1 MNFIEE
7 YLVKIGATVDIPSF
21 TSANGAVGS
30 LYQTLDKLRTVLK
43 YGGIAAMFAMVTE
56 AVVGNVKSVAA
67 ADMKYQKLAQQMWV
81 TKETAKALNVI
92 LETMNASQ
100 EDVAWVAEL
109 REQFFRLRQEMQEL
123 ATPADADNQLRWIR
137 SIGYDVESLQ
147 LKLKMLKEW
156 IAYYLIKYLEPYIAE
171 FRGFVRW
178 LNKQL
183 GDNLPKIANKVA
195 AALAVVMRLIY
206 AGGRAMKTALDVA
219 MRIFDALPDKIKALV
234 PAFAA
239 AGALIMTSPFG
250 LMLTAIGGALV
261 LLEDFFGYIDGKE
274 SSSTLA
280 PLWKALLEFANGS
293 GKNFLDG
300 VKVKLEEILEIIYA
314 LVGGVDFAKVYET
327 NIEGVQKLFEGFDR
341 LANAVGNFFK
351 RFDIDTPKVQQFFES
366 VGKYIGFT
374 LRQISRLG
382 GLVGD
387 IFAAVA
393 EAIDGNFKNAA
404 QNAWDAVET
413 FFAAGKRDLLGVAG
427 SPLSRAQ
434 DIVDNQ
440 YAEFL
445 GNENGCTNFARAV
458 LGDDND
464 FIKSLDDNLYVPDW
478 KAKADEQGRYHEGLV
493 GAQAGDILVYDYDG
507 DNDGDHVTI
516 YDGKGGAYGNSTTQ
530 KKPMYYED
538 ANSVGRVI
546 GYISA
551 GNAHSGANGLPSHLA
566 GNADSYA
573 TDYVKGNLGQVAASA
588 SRLAQPAGNTTYNGG
603 SISVGNIT
611 VNTQATSPDG
621 IGEAVREKMLSMRD
635 IISARNAGGV
645 LSS

>member
-341 LANAVGNFFK
+341 LTNAVGNFFK

-404 QNAWDAVET
+404 QKAWDAVET

-573 TDYVKGNLGQVAASA
+573 TDYVRGNLGQVAASA